1 MNTTDQTS
9 HFARRFALRSFAA
22 GWAAAFLL
30 AAPPLPCPAQDA
42 ATTDKPRGA
51 PTSLWSRDGE
61 DWPRMLGPNG
71 NNRSDE
77 SGVRLEWPAGSEP
90 EIVWT
95 LPTGVGYANGVAAH
109 GRFFQFDRF
118 DDKERLTCV
127 HAETGKVL
135 WTAEGP
141 VEYTDMY
148 GYNNGP
154 RCSPLV
160 DGGQV
165 FVHGVAGRLAC
176 YRVEDGK
183 LLWQRSLNEE
193 YNVVPNFFGVGS
205 APLVVG
211 DLLWVMVG
219 GSFKDAAVFV
229 QGQLQGAKPN
239 GTALVAFDR
248 WTGEEKYRLGD
259 DLASYSAP
267 ILASIE
273 GKNWCL
279 AFCRQGLIVFDPTN
293 GQITDRFDWRSDVFE
308 SVNAA
313 SPIVRGDEIWLTE
326 TYGPGSVKL
335 QLKEGKLEEMWRDEK
350 LQKNQSMRAH
360 WATPILSDRFLFGCS
375 GRNEPDANLRCVDWE
390 SGKVQWQVRNRD
402 RTTLLG
408 VQDHFFVYGEYGQ
421 LALMK
426 ANPDRAEVV
435 IAWDYEQKKG
445 DDGRPLLEAPT
456 WSPPVLSHGY
466 LYLRGARR
474 VVCLDVRKSTP

>member
-1 MNTTDQTS
+1 MNATGQTPI
-9 HFARRFALRSFAA
+9 ALRRFALRSLATSVA
-22 GWAAAFLL
+22 IALL
-30 AAPPLPCPAQDA
+30 LVASPLPCSAQDA
-42 ATTDKPRGA
+42 SISEASPAA
-51 PTSLWSRDGE
+51 PASLWSRDGE
-61 DWPRMLGPNG
+61 DWPRMLGPHG
-71 NNRSDE
+71 DNRSNE
-77 SGVRLEWPAGSEP
+77 SGVQLEWPAGSEP
-90 EIVWT
+90 KIVWT
-95 LPTGVGYANGVAAH
+95 LPTGVGYANGVAAY

-118 DDKERLTCV
+118 EDTERLTCV

-135 WTAEGP
+135 WTAEAP
-141 VEYTDMY
+141 VEYIDMY

-183 LLWQRSLNEE
+183 LLWQRDLTKD
-193 YNVVPNFFGVGS
+193 YHVVPNFFGVGS

-219 GSFKDAAVFV
+219 GSPKDVAIAPGLLDV
-229 QGQLQGAKPN
+229 AKPN
-239 GTALVAFDR
+239 GTAMVAFDR
-248 WTGEEKYRLGD
+248 WTGEEKYRLGN

-267 ILASIE
+267 ILATLN
-273 GKNWCL
+273 GKTWCL

-293 GQITDRFDWRSDVFE
+293 GQIADTFAWRSEVFE

-313 SPIVRGDEIWLTE
+313 SPIVRANEIWLTE

-335 QLKEGKLEEMWRDEK
+335 ERKDGKLKDLWRDEK
-350 LQKNQSMRAH
+350 LQKNQAMRAH
-360 WATPILSDRFLFGCS
+360 WATPILRDRYLFGCS

-390 SGKVQWQVRNRD
+390 TGKVQWQVRNRD
-402 RTTLLG
+402 RTTLLA

-435 IAWDYEQKKG
+435 IAWDYEQKRG
-445 DDGRPLLEAPT
+445 EDGRPLLEAPT

-466 LYLRGARR
+466 LYLRGAKR
-474 VVCLDVRKSTP
+474 VVCLDVRQPAP